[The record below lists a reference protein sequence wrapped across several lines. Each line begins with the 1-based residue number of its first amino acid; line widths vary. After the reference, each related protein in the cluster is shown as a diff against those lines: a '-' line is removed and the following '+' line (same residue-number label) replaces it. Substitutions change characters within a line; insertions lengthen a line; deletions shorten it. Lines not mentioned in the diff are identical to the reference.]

1 MNISRK
7 IKFIAIILI
16 TGMVAMNSFG
26 QDDNTAIQ
34 NVVVSV
40 PEVALLDL
48 ESASGTT
55 LQLSPEAPQEAG
67 MAVDFS
73 NQTKAGIWINYSSI
87 VNSRTE
93 PGRNI
98 TVQIT
103 SGSVPQGM
111 TLSVVAGQ
119 DAGMGDGQMGKAA
132 GNINLTNK
140 SQNIIT
146 GVGSAYTGNGVAKG
160 HQLTYSLSLEN
171 AKGAY
176 ASLDFDQ
183 SNSVAITYTLT
194 DQ

>member
-7 IKFIAIILI
+7 IKFITTILI
-16 TGMVAMNSFG
+16 TGMVSMSSFG

-34 NVVVSV
+34 NVMISV

-55 LQLSPEAPQEAG
+55 IQLSPEAPQEAG

-73 NQTKAGIWINYSSI
+73 DQTNTGIWINYSSI

-111 TLSVVAGQ
+111 VLNVAAGQ
-119 DAGMGDGQMGKAA
+119 DAGLGDGRMGKST
-132 GNINLTNK
+132 GSIQLTNK
-140 SQNIIT
+140 AQNIIT

-160 HQLTYSLSLEN
+160 HQLTYALSLDN
-171 AKGAY
+171 VKGAY
-176 ASLDFDQ
+176 ASLDFNQ
-183 SNSVAITYTLT
+183 SNTVAITYTLT